1 MESRSHQIMDLV
13 PVPSEAVKQR
23 IATSIE
29 KLKTYTEHLN
39 PILTRYI
46 SSVAHNEDWQIKSQ
60 DPKALP
66 YAFLELTSLQV
77 RDEGNLL
84 IEETRQLNN
93 RYVGWS
99 YRALEA
105 ALKADLEVIYLCDQ
119 AALWAQRVAK
129 EVLFKL
135 RNKIKA
141 APVIAYS
148 KAYDALI
155 RSLESITCD
164 RDHMYPLV
172 WNAASD
178 VMACTLL
185 DEIFIKTRLISS
197 DERFDTN
204 SLNNTHTSIRNEGER
219 KYLRD
224 HLALYNV
231 PFRDWLVSHLLDPL
245 LAVLKNDPSMPT
257 TEEQQAYKS
266 WYFSELLEAFS
277 YLVGLEEDDRYFFVL
292 PESTYVGAFT
302 FNSVHG
308 IGRFFFNDS
317 RENLVKG
324 LEGAYCIGTFEVLWN
339 GEFSFE
345 THPLDTISGR
355 FGKEDGLLLA
365 YWMLKQVHDRI
376 VSDYLA
382 VEDYYLHQKVE
393 DKNAQVKGERSTHEL
408 AAFYTPWIKE
418 AQDKQLAS
426 TIAANADLEPF
437 PLQHGLPQVRR
448 NLFFKILQQCGVSV
462 EQGKGSELKLLRD
475 GKHPF
480 RLGNHYGPNP
490 TVPSFL
496 AASILKRMEISRNE
510 WLSALA
516 AVK

>member
-1 MESRSHQIMDLV
+1 MNLTANPTVDLV
-13 PVPSEAVKQR
+13 PVPTDAVKQR

-29 KLKTYTEHLN
+29 KLKNYAGHQN
-39 PILTRYI
+39 SIVTRYI
-46 SSVAHNEDWQIKSQ
+46 SSIAHHEDWEIQSQ
-60 DPKALP
+60 EPKLLP
-66 YAFLELTSLQV
+66 YAFAELISLKL

-99 YRALEA
+99 YRSLEA
-105 ALKADLEVIYLCDQ
+105 ALKTDLEVIYLCDH
-119 AALWAQRVAK
+119 AALWAQRVAN
-129 EVLFKL
+129 EALFKL

-141 APVIAYS
+141 APIFAYS

-155 RSLESITCD
+155 RALESITCD
-164 RDHMYPLV
+164 QDHMYPLV

-178 VMACTLL
+178 VIACTLL
-185 DEIFIKTRLISS
+185 EEIFIKTRLISTVDYS
-197 DERFDTN
+197 DTN
-204 SLNNTHTSIRNEGER
+204 RIENIRTSIESDDEKR
-219 KYLRD
+219 YLRN
-224 HLALYNV
+224 HLALYNL
-231 PFRDWLVSHLLDPL
+231 PFRDWLVSHLLTPL
-245 LAVLKNDPSMPT
+245 LTALKNDPSMPPM
-257 TEEQQAYKS
+257 EVQQECRNR
-266 WYFSELLEAFS
+266 YFSDMLEAFS
-277 YLVGLEEDDRYFFVL
+277 YLVGLEEDDRYFFTL
-292 PESTYVGAFT
+292 PESPYVGAFT

-324 LEGAYCIGTFEVLWN
+324 LEGAYCMGTFEVLWN

-355 FGKEDGLLLA
+355 FGKEDGLLIA
-365 YWMLKQVHDRI
+365 YWMLRQVHDRI
-376 VSDYLA
+376 VADYLA
-382 VEDYYLHQKVE
+382 VEDYYLHHKE
-393 DKNAQVKGERSTHEL
+393 IDKNAQVPDESSTHDIT
-408 AAFYTPWIKE
+408 AFYTPWIRE
-418 AQDKQLAS
+418 AQDEHLAS
-426 TIAANADLEPF
+426 TVAATSDCEHF

-448 NLFFKILQQCGVSV
+448 NVFFKILQQCGVSV

-496 AASILKRMEISRNE
+496 AASILKRMGISRSE

-516 AVK
+516 AVR

>member
-1 MESRSHQIMDLV
+1 M
-13 PVPSEAVKQR
+13 PVPADAVKQR

-29 KLKTYTEHLN
+29 KLKTYTGHQN
-39 PILTRYI
+39 PIVTRYI
-46 SSVAHNEDWQIKSQ
+46 SSVAHHEDWKIQSQEPKS
-60 DPKALP
+60 LP
-66 YAFLELTSLQV
+66 YAFSELISLNV

-84 IEETRQLNN
+84 LEETRQLNN

-99 YRALEA
+99 YRSMEA
-105 ALKADLEVIYLCDQ
+105 ALKTDLEVIYLCDY

-129 EVLFKL
+129 EALFKL
-135 RNKIKA
+135 RHKIKA

-148 KAYDALI
+148 QAYDALI

-164 RDHMYPLV
+164 QDHMYPLV

-178 VMACTLL
+178 VIACTLL
-185 DEIFIKTRLISS
+185 DEIFIKTHLISS
-197 DERFDTN
+197 DESFDTN
-204 SLNNTHTSIRNEGER
+204 SLNNIHTSIRNEGER

-224 HLALYNV
+224 HLALYNL
-231 PFRDWLVSHLLDPL
+231 PFRDWLVGNLLNPL
-245 LAVLKNDPSMPT
+245 LAALKNDPFMPPI
-257 TEEQQAYKS
+257 EIQQTCKS
-266 WYFSELLEAFS
+266 RYFADMLEAFS
-277 YLVGLEEDDRYFFVL
+277 YLVGLEEDDRYFFTL
-292 PESTYVGAFT
+292 PESPYVGAFT

-345 THPLDTISGR
+345 THPLDMISGR

-376 VSDYLA
+376 VADYLA
-382 VEDYYLHQKVE
+382 VEDYYLHQNEV
-393 DKNAQVKGERSTHEL
+393 DKNAQVTDESSTHDIT
-408 AAFYTPWIKE
+408 AFYTPWIKE
-418 AQDKQLAS
+418 AQDEHLAS
-426 TIAANADLEPF
+426 TVAATSDSEQF

-448 NLFFKILQQCGVSV
+448 NVFFKILQQCGVSV

-480 RLGNHYGPNP
+480 RLGNHYGRNP